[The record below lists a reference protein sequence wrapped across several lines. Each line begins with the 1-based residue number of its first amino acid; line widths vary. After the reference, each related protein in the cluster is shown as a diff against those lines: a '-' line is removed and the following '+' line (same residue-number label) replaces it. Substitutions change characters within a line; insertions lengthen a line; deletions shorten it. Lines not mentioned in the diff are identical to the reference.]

1 MALDPLEPV
10 TGMLIITA
18 VHVPFLREVVLQL
31 RTASQLYEQLS
42 PARRAAFPDAPTRP
56 ALVFLGSARFQLA
69 FWAYV
74 KREDPLDSA
83 LQAGFKRVL
92 RRSMRRK
99 VIVAVLAFLVA
110 CALVAAGWRP
120 YPQELS
126 RAAALTRGS
135 SHPPAEHRI
144 DGNRCVSGS

>member
-1 MALDPLEPV
+1 MAFDPLEPV
-10 TGMLIITA
+10 TGLLIITA
-18 VHVPFLREVVLQL
+18 AHVPFLREVVLQL
-31 RTASQLYEQLS
+31 RIASQLYEQLS
-42 PARRAAFPDAPTRP
+42 PAARAAFPDAPTRP

-74 KREDPLDSA
+74 KREEPLDSA
-83 LQAGFKRVL
+83 LQAGFKRAL

-120 YPQELS
+120 YPQELALV
-126 RAAALTRGS
+126 AADEHGLRRS
-135 SHPPAEHRI
+135 S
-144 DGNRCVSGS
+144 